1 MHDGGAILGISVG
14 SGGYLFGHALQIF
27 MGKVKH

>member
-1 MHDGGAILGISVG
+1 MRDGGAILGISVG
-14 SGGYLFGHALQIF
+14 FGGYLFGQALQIF